1 MKPEVEKGFM
11 RTAIGHELVDSNT
24 QINFVNLIIP
34 TFLVGSILSK
44 VLKEKVVKIPPPYA
58 GAQW

>member
-1 MKPEVEKGFM
+1 M

-34 TFLVGSILSK
+34 TFIGRIYIIKSVEREG
-44 VLKEKVVKIPPPYA
+44 
-58 GAQW
+58 G